1 VVLLVDPANPHC
13 QIAVT
18 GEVEVHLLAVSPAS
32 RRTGVGEALM
42 KRVLMEAQGRG
53 ATRIVL
59 STQPAMVAAHAL
71 YRKIGFRDCPER
83 DWSRSD
89 GRRFVA
95 FVLEFPPSAST
106 AP

>member
-1 VVLLVDPANPHC
+1 
-13 QIAVT
+13 
-18 GEVEVHLLAVSPAS
+18 
-32 RRTGVGEALM
+32 M